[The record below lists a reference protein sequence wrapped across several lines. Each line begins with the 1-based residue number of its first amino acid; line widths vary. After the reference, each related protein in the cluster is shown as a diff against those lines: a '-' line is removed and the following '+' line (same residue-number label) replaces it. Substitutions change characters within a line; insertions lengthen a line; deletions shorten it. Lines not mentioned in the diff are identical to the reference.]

1 MGQKSDSVTLVV
13 GGLGYIG
20 SALVPLLAK
29 TRPVRVFDSMMFGNF
44 LEGMPNVEFV
54 RGDVRNTSVLLQA
67 LADVRNVIWLAGIV
81 TDELVDM
88 NVKLGWEINVDALE
102 HFAFMTRRKIKRL
115 VYASSSSIYGSQDK
129 VCNELTLP
137 APMTAYARQKLNGE
151 FVIGGY
157 PFETYIVRSAT
168 ACGPAP
174 RMRLDTIVNIF
185 SKQAWYDG
193 VITVHGG
200 QQWRS
205 NIHIMDAVD
214 CYRLLLESPGILVN
228 GQTFNI
234 VTGSDKAIDIA
245 RMVEA
250 EAAKVVGNV
259 RIKIDHTRQDNRHYR
274 LSAAKMTE
282 HLGWIPKFS
291 VPDAIQENFRWFR
304 ARGIDDPNDAVY
316 YNTRRMEGFMKEPDV
331 GERT

>member
-185 SKQAWYDG
+185 SKQAYYENQ
-193 VITVHGG
+193 ITVWDGT
-200 QQWRS
+200 QWRS
-205 NIHIMDAVD
+205 NIHVADIADLYMT
-214 CYRLLLESPGILVN
+214 LLDTPYLGPKVYNATAGNHTAESLAAIVADVFREETGKLPSILV
-228 GQTFNI
+228 
-234 VTGSDKAIDIA
+234 DKDK
-245 RMVEA
+245 RD
-250 EAAKVVGNV
+250 G
-259 RIKIDHTRQDNRHYR
+259 RHYR
-274 LSAAKMTE
+274 MDASLVSKE
-282 HLGWIPKFS
+282 LGWSPRFTIA
-291 VPDAIQENFRWFR
+291 DAVRDNIAFFAAGGLTNP
-304 ARGIDDPNDAVY
+304 DDPIYV
-316 YNTRRMEGFMKEPDV
+316 NTRRMADFMR
-331 GERT
+331 ERV

>member
-1 MGQKSDSVTLVV
+1 MKVLVT
-13 GGLGYIG
+13 GGSGYVG
-20 SALVPLLAK
+20 SALVPVLAA
-29 TRPVRVFDSMMFGNF
+29 RYPVVVYCNFAFGDS
-44 LEGMPNVEFV
+44 LPDLPSITKIK
-54 RGDVRNTSVLLQA
+54 GDIRDIKNSHLDGVTH
-67 LADVRNVIWLAGIV
+67 VIHLAGIV
-81 TDELVDM
+81 TDDLVDM
-88 NVKLGWEINVDALE
+88 NPLRSRQVNIESMD
-102 HFAFMTRRKIKRL
+102 RL
-115 VYASSSSIYGSQDK
+115 CQLCTAAGVQRFIYASSSSIYGPTPDFEALETTTP
-129 VCNELTLP
+129 NPITL
-137 APMTAYARQKLNGE
+137 YAEQKLEGE
-151 FVIGGY
+151 QVLKQYASQMETVVI
-157 PFETYIVRSAT
+157 RSAT
-168 ACGPAP
+168 VCGPAP

-316 YNTRRMEGFMKEPDV
+316 YNTRRMEGFMKEPDALK
-331 GERT
+331 